1 MKQLI
6 FFLLLPSLCFSQQ
19 FPDDYTGD
27 YSGQMII
34 SSLQGQRDT
43 VEVDFTFKE
52 LIPDSSWTYTMVF
65 RSSRYGDITKD
76 YLLKKKATGQS
87 MHFLLDEQ
95 NGIVMEMTYLNECLY
110 GMYEVQEQF
119 YISTLRIQENAL
131 LYDLMI
137 APKQNATQSVYS
149 EDDTFKVDSYKPVMQ
164 QTVLLERKAD

>member
-6 FFLLLPSLCFSQQ
+6 FFLLLSGLSFSQQ
-19 FPDDYTGD
+19 FPEDYTGN
-27 YSGQMII
+27 YAGQMII
-34 SSLQGQRDT
+34 SSLHGQRDT
-43 VEVDFTFKE
+43 VEVDFAFKE

-65 RSSRYGDITKD
+65 QSSRYGDITKD
-76 YLLKKKATGQS
+76 YLLKKKTTGQS

-110 GMYEVQEQF
+110 GMYEVQDQF

-164 QTVLLERKAD
+164 QTVLLSRKAD

>member
-6 FFLLLPSLCFSQQ
+6 FFLLVSSLSFSQQ
-19 FPDDYTGD
+19 FPEDYTGN
-27 YSGQMII
+27 YTGKMII
-34 SSLQGQRDT
+34 SSLQSQRDT

-76 YLLKKKATGQS
+76 YLLKKTITGQS

-110 GMYEVQEQF
+110 GMYEVQGQF

>member
-1 MKQLI
+1 
-6 FFLLLPSLCFSQQ
+6 
-19 FPDDYTGD
+19 
-27 YSGQMII
+27 MII
-34 SSLQGQRDT
+34 SSLHGQRDT
-43 VEVDFTFKE
+43 VEVDFAFKE

-65 RSSRYGDITKD
+65 QSSRYGDITKD
-76 YLLKKKATGQS
+76 YLLKKKTTGQS

-110 GMYEVQEQF
+110 GMYEVQDQF

-164 QTVLLERKAD
+164 QTVLLSRKAD